1 MGLFDKKFC
10 DFCGEKLGLF
20 GYTTLSDG
28 RICKNCASRISYW
41 WSIGKKTSVADIH
54 EHFYYR
60 EDNKAKVAEFR
71 VSRSLGDYFKVL
83 VDDDARRVMI
93 TSASDF
99 TKANPDVFE
108 FADITSARYDIEES
122 KSELRTTD
130 KDGKS
135 VSYEPKRYE
144 YRYDFYITAYVKNP
158 YFDTL
163 RFKINRSYVTI
174 DPYAEGE
181 AREAKLKAEA
191 PQQTIVTH
199 RQTQYGFGVSA
210 PQATVVSVAPDI
222 HVDRYTPDTENN
234 EDYQTYKK
242 MAEEI
247 VAVLSEQ

>member
-1 MGLFDKKFC
+1 MHIHIMYTYG
-10 DFCGEKLGLF
+10 F
-20 GYTTLSDG
+20 G
-28 RICKNCASRISYW
+28 
-41 WSIGKKTSVADIH
+41 IH
-54 EHFYYR
+54 
-60 EDNKAKVAEFR
+60 KVEPKRDVPDLDLPDAEFQIR
-71 VSRSLGDYFKVL
+71 AEG
-83 VDDDARRVMI
+83 
-93 TSASDF
+93 SDEPIKF
-99 TKANPDVFE
+99 VKSTV
-108 FADITSARYDIEES
+108 ES
-122 KSELRTTD
+122 TD